1 MYFYYTNSLYK
12 FSFNS
17 NSQRDGNPIS
27 NAFDDNSDTYWV
39 SNEVESDTFNPTIT
53 VDFKEPVL
61 LEAFLYDVRNHKKLT
76 TWYLDGYP
84 SQIAVYTALN
94 DGPLKL
100 NSVFNWTSGKSDSK
114 SQYVF
119 SKPVKCTTIEL
130 VFYYISEFDQGSR
143 LASTKGITF
152 LQSFVEKTSKIWA
165 SIRYLYW
172 FILR

>member
-100 NSVFNWTSGKSDSK
+100 NSVFN
-114 SQYVF
+114 
-119 SKPVKCTTIEL
+119 
-130 VFYYISEFDQGSR
+130 
-143 LASTKGITF
+143 
-152 LQSFVEKTSKIWA
+152 
-165 SIRYLYW
+165 
-172 FILR
+172 